1 MTHLFLSPH
10 YDDAVYSCGGTI
22 HQLTQQGQQVI
33 IFTLM
38 AGSPPDPMPDTPI
51 VQDVHKRWQAGA
63 DPVQVRRAEDQQAAT
78 LLGARTLY
86 NELPDCIY
94 RTSGTM
100 PLYPTVESIFGH
112 IHIDDDAVLRLRG
125 LGLAFDGLTAL
136 YAPLGVGHHVDH
148 QIVRDWALGLK
159 RATPELKLLLYAD
172 YPYTRDPSALDAALA
187 YYHPTPLQAQPITL
201 SEADLQ
207 AKIAAMQAYQ
217 TQLSTFWTDAAHL
230 AADVRAAFTQDAVIR
245 EPYWRVETT

>member
-10 YDDAVYSCGGTI
+10 YDDAIYSCGGTI

-38 AGSPPDPMPDTPI
+38 AGSPVDPAPDTPI
-51 VQDVHKRWQAGA
+51 VRDVHQRWQAGA
-63 DPVQVRRAEDQQAAT
+63 DPVQTRRAEDQQAAT

-100 PLYPTVESIFGH
+100 PLYPTTASIFGH
-112 IHIDDDAVLRLRG
+112 VHIDDDALLRLRG
-125 LGLAFDGLTAL
+125 LGLAFDGLSRL
-136 YAPLGVGHHVDH
+136 YAPLGVGNHVDH
-148 QIVRDWALGLK
+148 QLVRDWALSLK
-159 RATPELKLLLYAD
+159 RETPELDLMLYAD
-172 YPYTRDPSALDAALA
+172 YPYSADLQAVQNALA
-187 YYHPTPLQAQPITL
+187 YYDATLLQADPVSL

-207 AKIAAMQAYQ
+207 AKISAMQAYK
-217 TQLSTFWTDAAHL
+217 TQLSTFWGDAAHL
-230 AADVRAAFTQDAVIR
+230 AVDVRAAFTQDAVIR
-245 EPYWRVETT
+245 EPYWHVQTA